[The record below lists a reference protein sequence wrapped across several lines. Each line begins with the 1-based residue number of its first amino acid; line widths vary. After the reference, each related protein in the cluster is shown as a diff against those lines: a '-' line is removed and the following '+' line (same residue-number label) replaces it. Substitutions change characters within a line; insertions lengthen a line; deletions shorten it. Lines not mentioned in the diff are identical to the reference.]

1 MAVYIFQADNPHAQY
16 LCTVGKSIMALK
28 AAREGPRN
36 ILIVSSRTN
45 HINVR
50 DARTGLLLRTIEV
63 PDKITIYSILL
74 DGGIIHCG
82 TNQNKIISYEF
93 SVSLSLLCVHYL
105 YKFIIINFFIIIRM
119 ATKYVEN
126 KLVSVRIV

>member
-1 MAVYIFQADNPHAQY
+1 MNAEYI
-16 LCTVGKSIMALK
+16 CSVGKSILALK
-28 AAREGPRN
+28 TAREGPRN

-50 DARTGLLLRTIEV
+50 DAQTGLLLRTIKT
-63 PDKITIYSILL
+63 PDKVTIYSILL

-93 SVSLSLLCVHYL
+93 TVRLLSID
-105 YKFIIINFFIIIRM
+105 FIQAAFI
-119 ATKYVEN
+119 
-126 KLVSVRIV
+126 

>member
-1 MAVYIFQADNPHAQY
+1 M
-16 LCTVGKSIMALK
+16 CSVGKSIMALK
-28 AAREGPRN
+28 TAREGPRN

-50 DARTGLLLRTIEV
+50 DAQTGLLLRTIEV
-63 PDKITIYSILL
+63 PDKVTIYSLLL

-93 SVSLSLLCVHYL
+93 TVSFVIHIL
-105 YKFIIINFFIIIRM
+105 YFIQG
-119 ATKYVEN
+119 YGY
-126 KLVSVRIV
+126 